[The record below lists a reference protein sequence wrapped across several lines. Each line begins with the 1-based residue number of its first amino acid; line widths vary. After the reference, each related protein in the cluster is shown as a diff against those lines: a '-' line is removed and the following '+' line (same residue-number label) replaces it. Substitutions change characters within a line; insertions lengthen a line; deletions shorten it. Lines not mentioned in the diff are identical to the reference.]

1 MTHMTGFCPVEGGEL
16 YYEHSGSGSAVVLIH
31 AGVTDHRMWDA
42 QFEKLAGH
50 HHVVRYD
57 TRGYGKSRHDSR
69 TAYSNRADLR
79 ALLDHLGIGRAALV
93 GVSRG
98 GQIAID
104 FTLESPE
111 YVWALVPV
119 CAGVSG
125 YQAEMSS
132 AEQAAEQ
139 AISDA
144 REARDF
150 EKLIELEIAYWLVG
164 LRRSADQI
172 DAAPIEKMRQMLRD
186 HYAAHADEKH
196 EVIGLEPPAV
206 GRLAEINVP
215 TLVVYGELDTH
226 DTLATAD
233 LLLEK
238 VRGAERSIFP
248 NTAHLPPMEQPAAF
262 SQTVLN
268 FLTVIRP

>member
-1 MTHMTGFCPVEGGEL
+1 MGSATGFCTVEGGEL
-16 YYEHSGSGSAVVLIH
+16 YYEYAGSGSAVVLIH
-31 AGVTDHRMWDA
+31 AGVTDHRLWDA
-42 QFEKLAGH
+42 QFEKFAGH
-50 HHVVRYD
+50 HQVVRYD
-57 TRGYGKSRHDSR
+57 TRGYGKSRHDS
-69 TAYSNRADLR
+69 TTVYSHRADLR

-139 AISDA
+139 AIHDA
-144 REARDF
+144 WQARDF
-150 EKLIELEIAYWLVG
+150 DALIELEIALWLVG
-164 LRRSADQI
+164 LCCSADQI
-172 DAAPIEKMRQMLRD
+172 DAAPMEKMRQMLRD
-186 HYAAHADEKH
+186 HYAVHADEKH
-196 EVIGLEPPAV
+196 EVIGLQPPAV

-215 TLVVYGELDTH
+215 TLVIYGELDTH
-226 DTLATAD
+226 STLAAAD
-233 LLLEK
+233 LLLDK
-238 VRGAERSIFP
+238 IRGAQRAIFP
-248 NTAHLPPMEQPAAF
+248 AVAHLPPLEQPAAF
-262 SQTVLN
+262 TQIVLN
-268 FLTVIRP
+268 FLTAIR

>member
-1 MTHMTGFCPVEGGEL
+1 MGRTTGFCPVEGGEL
-16 YYEHSGSGSAVVLIH
+16 YYEHDGSGSAVVLIH

-42 QFEKLAGH
+42 QFEVLAGH

-57 TRGYGKSRHDSR
+57 TRGYGKSRHDST
-69 TAYSNRADLR
+69 TAYSNHADLR

-93 GVSRG
+93 GASRG

-111 YVWALVPV
+111 YVWALVSV
-119 CAGVSG
+119 CASVSG
-125 YQAEMSS
+125 YQPEMSS

-139 AISDA
+139 AIRDA
-144 REARDF
+144 WEARDF
-150 EKLIELEIAYWLVG
+150 EALIELEIALWLVG
-164 LRRSADQI
+164 LRRSADQV
-172 DAAPIEKMRQMLRD
+172 DAAPLEKMRQMLRD

-196 EVIGLEPPAV
+196 EVIGLQPPAV
-206 GRLAEINVP
+206 VRLAEINVP

-226 DTLATAD
+226 SALATAD
-233 LLLEK
+233 LLLDK
-238 VRGAERSIFP
+238 VRGAERAIFP
-248 NTAHLPPMEQPAAF
+248 AVAHLPSLEQPAAF

-268 FLTVIRP
+268 FLTVIR